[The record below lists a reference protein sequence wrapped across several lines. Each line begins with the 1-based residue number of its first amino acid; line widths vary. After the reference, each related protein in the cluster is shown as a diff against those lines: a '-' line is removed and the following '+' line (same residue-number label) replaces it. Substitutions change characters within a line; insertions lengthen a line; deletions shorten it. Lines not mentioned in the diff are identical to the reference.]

1 MLILNVPK
9 QFQPNYKSNY
19 PEYSNGLNMEEV
31 FYKFFLN
38 NKNKIKTDLIYL
50 PIFWTSYYI
59 LNDYGKNILP
69 LLQYLKTLELSRKY
83 FTIVQF
89 ASGIYI
95 TNDINLNIKV
105 FSAGGGGLNK
115 ILLEKCLIM
124 DKTTGPIKM
133 FNNNNSQQIKVN
145 KICEKSHNGKII
157 FNGNKGDVDIPLI
170 CLPIFPFLNLSK
182 DIFCSFMG
190 RFDTH
195 SCRLKM
201 WESLKNIQ
209 NIKFFNSVNF
219 EQYCNIINRSLFTL
233 APRGYGY
240 TSFRIYEAI
249 LGESIPIYIW
259 EDQKVLP
266 FNDEINYEDFSII
279 IHSSEIN
286 KLPSLLKNIN
296 IDEKR
301 ENLKKIK
308 HKFKIEEMV
317 DYIVKKL

>member
-9 QFQPNYKSNY
+9 QFQPTYKSNY

-38 NKNKIKTDLIYL
+38 NKNKIKSDLIYL

-59 LNDYGKNILP
+59 INDYGKNILP
-69 LLQYLKTLELSRKY
+69 LLQYLKTLDVSRKY

-115 ILLEKCLIM
+115 ILLEKSLII

-133 FNNNNSQQIKVN
+133 FNNNTQQIKVN
-145 KICEKSHNGKII
+145 KICEKSYNGKII

-195 SCRLKM
+195 SCRIKM

-219 EQYCNIINRSLFTL
+219 QQYCNIINRSIFTL

-259 EDQKVLP
+259 EDKKVLP
-266 FNDEINYEDFSII
+266 FNDEINYEDFSIV

-286 KLPSLLKNIN
+286 KLPTILKNTNIN
-296 IDEKR
+296 LKL
-301 ENLKKIK
+301 ENLKKVKQNFQVEGIAN
-308 HKFKIEEMV
+308 
-317 DYIVKKL
+317 YIIKKL

>member
-38 NKNKIKTDLIYL
+38 NRNKIKTDLIYL

-59 LNDYGKNILP
+59 INDYGKNILP
-69 LLQYLKTLELSRKY
+69 LLQYLKTLDLSRKY

-115 ILLEKCLIM
+115 ILLEKSLII
-124 DKTTGPIKM
+124 DKSTGPIKM
-133 FNNNNSQQIKVN
+133 FTTNKQTVKIN
-145 KICEKSHNGKII
+145 KICEKSDHGKII
-157 FNGNKGDVDIPLI
+157 FNGKKGDVDIPLI
-170 CLPIFPFLNLSK
+170 CLPSFPFLNITK

-190 RFDTH
+190 RYDTH

-201 WESLKNIQ
+201 WESLKSIQ
-209 NIKFFNSVNF
+209 NFKFFNSVNF
-219 EQYCNIINRSLFTL
+219 NQYCNIINRSIFTL

-259 EDQKVLP
+259 EDKKVLP
-266 FNDEINYEDFSII
+266 FNDEINYEDFCII
-279 IHSSEIN
+279 IHSSEVN

-308 HKFKIEEMV
+308 YKFTIEGMV

>member
-9 QFQPNYKSNY
+9 QFQPKYHSNY

-31 FYKFFLN
+31 FYEFFLN

-50 PIFWTSYYI
+50 PIFWTSYYTI
-59 LNDYGKNILP
+59 KNYGKNILP
-69 LLQYLKTLELSRKY
+69 LLEYLKTLDHSQKY
-83 FTIVQF
+83 FTIVQY
-89 ASGIYI
+89 ASGILI
-95 TNDINLNIKV
+95 TDDINLNIKV

-115 ILLEKCLIM
+115 ILLENSSIT
-124 DKTTGPIKM
+124 DKTIGPIKI
-133 FNNNNSQQIKVN
+133 FSNIKQKS
-145 KICEKSHNGKII
+145 KIIKIFEKLDNDRFI
-157 FNGNKGDVDIPLI
+157 FNGKKGDVDIPLI
-170 CLPIFPFLNLSK
+170 CLPIFPFLNLKK

-195 SCRLKM
+195 PCRLKM
-201 WESLKNIQ
+201 RESLKNIQ

-219 EQYCNIINRSLFTL
+219 KQYCDTINRSIFTL

-259 EDQKVLP
+259 EDKKVLP
-266 FNDEINYEDFSII
+266 FNDEINYEDFCII
-279 IHSSEIN
+279 LHSSEVN
-286 KLPSLLKNIN
+286 KLPSILKSIN

-308 HKFKIEEMV
+308 EKFRIEEIV
-317 DYIVKKL
+317 NYIIKKL